1 MLDGFALPIVC
12 AAKPYSFM
20 QWFACLKEI
29 MHHPLL
35 SEEEKYL
42 WLWLATQSADNSSF
56 ACSYSYDQMSRAL
69 NKSTKIVHRTLFR
82 LKIMGFLSADI
93 PIWYGQPTTE
103 MIRTIRLI
111 KLHLSP
117 KSIFKD
123 GELNSQVLPKIRKN
137 NQPIQIN
144 LLRRLI

>member
-12 AAKPYSFM
+12 AARAYSFM

-35 SEEEKYL
+35 SEEEKFL
-42 WLWLATQSADNSSF
+42 WLWLAIQSADNSSF
-56 ACSYSYDQMSRAL
+56 ACSYSYEQISQAL
-69 NKSTKIVHRTLFR
+69 NKSTKIIHRTLFR

-93 PIWYGQPTTE
+93 PIWYGQPTAE
-103 MIRTIRLI
+103 MVCTIRML

-117 KSIFKD
+117 QSLFE
-123 GELNSQVLPKIRKN
+123 GESANTGVLPKNRKSN
-137 NQPIQIN
+137 EPVLIN
-144 LLRRLI
+144 LIRRG